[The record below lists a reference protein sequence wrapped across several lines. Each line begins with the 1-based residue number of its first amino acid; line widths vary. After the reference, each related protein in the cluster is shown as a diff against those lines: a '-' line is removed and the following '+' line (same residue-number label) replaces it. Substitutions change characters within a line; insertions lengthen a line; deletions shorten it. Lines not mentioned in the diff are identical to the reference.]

1 MSYYAVGVMCSSN
14 RSFFGLNFIHFA
26 CTNKLQFQS
35 CGREWFSQLTVHTWL
50 LLGLTSEVISRG
62 TRGNAVPIVEKLP
75 GLLGKAFPSLNCLW
89 TALRTIFRPK
99 YTRFRILHMQSQNF
113 PRWYTRTS
121 ADGGIDPS
129 RTSRGAWPWHHSVRL
144 AFRRFHCSCF
154 TTQPLHYMSVIQ
166 TELQSRIIDTL
177 VKVRL
182 VFFETSD
189 SVSALALIRF
199 YGVSEF
205 IARAL
210 RLATRVLS
218 WEKSGVNGS

>member
-1 MSYYAVGVMCSSN
+1 
-14 RSFFGLNFIHFA
+14 
-26 CTNKLQFQS
+26 
-35 CGREWFSQLTVHTWL
+35 
-50 LLGLTSEVISRG
+50 
-62 TRGNAVPIVEKLP
+62 
-75 GLLGKAFPSLNCLW
+75 
-89 TALRTIFRPK
+89 
-99 YTRFRILHMQSQNF
+99 
-113 PRWYTRTS
+113 
-121 ADGGIDPS
+121 
-129 RTSRGAWPWHHSVRL
+129 
-144 AFRRFHCSCF
+144 
-154 TTQPLHYMSVIQ
+154 MSVIQ